1 VACAEP
7 QTNPIPSLRQ
17 FKGTPEMYAYT
28 YTEYGSPDVLNY
40 VELPT
45 PTPKANEVL
54 IRIVATTV
62 SAGDWRARSLTMP
75 AGLGLVEQLVFGIT
89 RPRKPVLGTEFSG
102 IIEDVDADV
111 TAFKSG
117 DAVIGFPGAKFGAHA
132 EYITKPATVKIVLK
146 PKNLSFAEAA
156 AIPFGATTAYDFL
169 INKGKL
175 CAGERVLIN
184 GASGSVG
191 SACVQLAKH
200 LGAEVTAVC
209 SAANTDLVRSIG
221 ANHVID
227 YNTED
232 FVKESPQ
239 YDMVVDTVGTAPW
252 ARTRHALVPNGRML
266 MIAGSTS
273 DMILGGLKARLRG
286 KRMIGGVA
294 SEAVEILQKVVDLT
308 AASDFHP
315 VIDRNFDFLQMVAA
329 HAHVD
334 TGHKKGNVV
343 VTVKSEGRARLHADE
358 GFQLVETAH
367 V

>member
-1 VACAEP
+1 
-7 QTNPIPSLRQ
+7 
-17 FKGTPEMYAYT
+17 MYAYT

-75 AGLGLVEQLVFGIT
+75 AGLGLVGRLVFGIT
-89 RPRKPVLGTEFSG
+89 RPRKPVLGTELSG
-102 IIEDVDADV
+102 IIEGVGADV
-111 TAFKSG
+111 TTFQPG
-117 DAVIGFPGAKFGAHA
+117 DAVIGFPGAGFGAHA
-132 EYITKPATVKIVLK
+132 EYITMPATGKIVLK
-146 PKNLSFAEAA
+146 PENLSFEEAS

-175 CAGERVLIN
+175 RAGEHVLIN

-200 LGAEVTAVC
+200 FGAEVTGVC
-209 SAANTDLVRSIG
+209 SAVNADLVRDIG
-221 ANHVID
+221 ADHVID
-227 YNTED
+227 YTAKD
-232 FVKESPQ
+232 FVEDGPL
-239 YDMVVDTVGTAPW
+239 YDTVVDTVGTAPW
-252 ARTRHALVPNGRML
+252 SRTRHALLPNGRML

-273 DMILGGLKARLRG
+273 DMIFGGLKARLHG
-286 KRMIGGVA
+286 KRLIGGVA
-294 SEAVEILQKVVDLT
+294 SEAIDILRKVVDLT
-308 AASDFHP
+308 EAGDFHP
-315 VIDRNFDFLQMVAA
+315 MIDRNFDFTQMVAA

-343 VTVKSEGRARLHADE
+343 VTVTPLGKSRLHADQGLQSAE
-358 GFQLVETAH
+358 IAH

>member
-1 VACAEP
+1 
-7 QTNPIPSLRQ
+7 
-17 FKGTPEMYAYT
+17 MYAYT

-75 AGLGLVEQLVFGIT
+75 AGLGLVGRLVFGIT
-89 RPRKPVLGTEFSG
+89 RPRKPVLGTELSG
-102 IIEDVDADV
+102 IIESVGADV
-111 TAFKSG
+111 TTFQPG
-117 DAVIGFPGAKFGAHA
+117 DAVIGFPGAGFGGHA
-132 EYITKPATVKIVLK
+132 EYITIPADGKVVRKPE
-146 PKNLSFAEAA
+146 NLTFEEAA

-175 CAGERVLIN
+175 RAGERVLIN

-200 LGAEVTAVC
+200 FGAEVTGVC
-209 SAANTDLVRSIG
+209 SASNVDLVRNIG
-221 ANHVID
+221 ADRVID
-227 YNTED
+227 YNAED
-232 FVKESPQ
+232 FVEEGPR

-252 ARTRHALVPNGRML
+252 SRTRHALMPNGRML

-273 DMILGGLKARLRG
+273 DMILGGLKARLHG
-286 KRMIGGVA
+286 KRLVGGVA
-294 SEAVEILQKVVDLT
+294 SESVDILRKVVDLAT
-308 AASDFHP
+308 AGDFHP
-315 VIDRNFDFLQMVAA
+315 VIDRSFDFSQMIAA

-343 VTVKSEGRARLHADE
+343 VTVNPNSKSLRIADE
-358 GFQLVETAH
+358 YLQLGTTVQ